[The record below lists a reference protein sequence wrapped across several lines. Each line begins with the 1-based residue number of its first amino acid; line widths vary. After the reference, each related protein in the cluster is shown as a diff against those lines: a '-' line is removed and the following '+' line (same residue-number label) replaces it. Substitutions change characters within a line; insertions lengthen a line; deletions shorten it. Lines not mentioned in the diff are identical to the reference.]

1 MEIKLEFG
9 KLKETITMATETQ
22 MEDLCLKLL
31 AKGEKRS
38 IAEIL
43 SHLSNI
49 TIMNLHIEVMET
61 LVANRSNYR

>member
-1 MEIKLEFG
+1 
-9 KLKETITMATETQ
+9 MATETQ
-22 MEDLCLKLL
+22 IEQLSLKLL

-43 SHLSNI
+43 SHLSEI

-61 LVANRSNYR
+61 LVTNRRQQQ

>member
-1 MEIKLEFG
+1 
-9 KLKETITMATETQ
+9 MATETQ
-22 MEDLCLKLL
+22 IEQLSLKLL

-43 SHLSNI
+43 SHLSET

-61 LVANRSNYR
+61 LVTNRRQQQ